1 MFIIGKGCSVFIL
14 YFYIVLLYCTFLGER
29 ENNDEIEISKI
40 LRITGKSQL
49 KTEFFLKNIDLF

>member
-1 MFIIGKGCSVFIL
+1 MFIIGNGCSVFIL

-40 LRITGKSQL
+40 LRITGKSQ
-49 KTEFFLKNIDLF
+49 